1 MALPTIHPVI
11 IMDRT
16 DPLIMLDRTGGT
28 GTGHVAI
35 GGTIE
40 FRANSQPMPFEENLR
55 LPIAQ
60 T

>member
-1 MALPTIHPVI
+1 
-11 IMDRT
+11 
-16 DPLIMLDRTGGT
+16 MLDRTGGT
-28 GTGHVAI
+28 GTAHVAI

>member
-1 MALPTIHPVI
+1 
-11 IMDRT
+11 
-16 DPLIMLDRTGGT
+16 MLDRTGGT

-40 FRANSQPMPFEENLR
+40 FRANSQAVVFDEKLR
-55 LPIAQ
+55 LALAQ